1 MSGLSPTDPLIGV
14 RLGDYVLQDL
24 LGRGGVARVYRGLDP
39 NLGRLAA
46 VKVVE
51 VPPEDSGEDR
61 TIERFRLEARAI
73 ASFDHPNIVSVYQYG
88 EAGNLFFIAMKLVRG
103 QSLAQVIKEARRAGR
118 AIPPQRILEIVR
130 DVGDALDYAHARG
143 IIHRDVKPSNI
154 LFDAEASSR
163 AILTDFG
170 LAMEIGGATTLGTA
184 FGTPRYISPEQAMF
198 SQQAVPQS
206 DIYSLGVV
214 VYEMLTGQAPFQD
227 ESPMSVALAH
237 ITNQPPSLRSLC
249 PTIPLEVEAVVL
261 RALAKEPEAR
271 YATAGDFYR
280 ALEEAYFSAGIELP
294 TLTVAP
300 EPAKAGGR
308 AKEKGKPVPASPAVM
323 PVTWPTAAL
332 AVAPAAVSA
341 VAPAVVPAA
350 PGTGLRRARRVS
362 RLVALILVIGGL
374 AGLWWF
380 NGETAEIMGML
391 QAVATR
397 LLGGEPSLLQE
408 IPPDVELRLELIY
421 DADRF
426 ALRNLTAY
434 RVPLDGLTLE
444 WGDGA
449 PYTLTGAA
457 FGGPLP
463 AGQCAW
469 MRLLEKGTLRP
480 PEGCPVTAHYLRLL
494 DAPEDLFWVG
504 RGSFAVRVNG
514 ESVATCPAE
523 SGRCRFVLPR

>member
-1 MSGLSPTDPLIGV
+1 MTGLSSTDPLIGT
-14 RLGDYVLQDL
+14 RLGDYILQDL

-73 ASFDHPNIVSVYQYG
+73 AHFEHPNIVSVYQYG
-88 EAGNLFFIAMKLVRG
+88 EAGNLFFIAMKLVKG
-103 QSLAQVIKEARRAGR
+103 QSLAHLIREARRTGQD
-118 AIPPQRILEIVR
+118 IPPQRILEIVR

-154 LFDAEASSR
+154 LFDAEANNR

-227 ESPMSVALAH
+227 DSPMSVALAH
-237 ITNQPPSLRSLC
+237 ITKPPPPPRSLRAD
-249 PTIPLEVEAVVL
+249 IPPQVEAVVL
-261 RALAKEPEAR
+261 QALAKEPEAR
-271 YATAGDFYR
+271 YPTAGDFYR
-280 ALEEAYFSAGIELP
+280 ALEEAYFSAGIDLP
-294 TLTVAP
+294 TLAVPPEPPGADPRRLPGTEALPAAALGITPVVAP
-300 EPAKAGGR
+300 SRRGR
-308 AKEKGKPVPASPAVM
+308 VRQPFLLALLA
-323 PVTWPTAAL
+323 AAL
-332 AVAPAAVSA
+332 A
-341 VAPAVVPAA
+341 
-350 PGTGLRRARRVS
+350 GL
-362 RLVALILVIGGL
+362 IGFWWLSGGMVG
-374 AGLWWF
+374 AG
-380 NGETAEIMGML
+380 GAL
-391 QAVATR
+391 QAALTR
-397 LLGGEPSLLQE
+397 LLGGAPSPWQD
-408 IPPDVELRLELIY
+408 IPPDVEIALELIY

-426 ALRNLTAY
+426 ALHNLTAY

-449 PYTLTGAA
+449 PYILRGEV
-457 FGGPLP
+457 FNGPLP
-463 AGQCAW
+463 PGQCSW
-469 MRLLEKGTLRP
+469 MRLLQEGRLRP
-480 PEGCPVTAHYLRLL
+480 PEGCPALAYHLRLL
-494 DAPEDLFWVG
+494 DAPADRFWVG
-504 RGSFAVRVNG
+504 RGSFEVRVNG
-514 ESVATCPAE
+514 VSVATCPAE
-523 SGRCRFVLPR
+523 AGRCRFVVPRQG